1 MTVSYKG
8 KDADYNYRIAEI
20 FFDDE
25 TEQKIY
31 ERIEKVMKIRGWEL
45 NQVTNGYASCKVD
58 NMEEYRDFVKDYK
71 EVKKSVKLWE
81 KFGF

>member
-8 KDADYNYRIAEI
+8 IDADYNYRVAEI

-31 ERIEKVMKIRGWEL
+31 DRIEKVMKIRGWEL

-71 EVKKSVKLWE
+71 EVKKSVKLWK